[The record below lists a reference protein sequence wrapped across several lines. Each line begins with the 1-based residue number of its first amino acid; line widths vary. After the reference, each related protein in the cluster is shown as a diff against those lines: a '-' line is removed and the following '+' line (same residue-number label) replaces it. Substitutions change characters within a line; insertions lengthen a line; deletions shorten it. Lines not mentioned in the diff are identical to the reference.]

1 MDGSALIVFGVTG
14 LLGIVSVLLPIA
26 RRIQMPYTF
35 LLALLGVALGVMLS
49 DTMMSE
55 ASAGDF
61 VAALRSVGMSGDTLL
76 NLFLPPLLF
85 AAGLTIN
92 VRRMM
97 DDFAP
102 IVLLAVVGVIFCTA
116 IVGVSIYFT
125 AEMGLLAALLIGAI
139 VSTTDTAAVVAV
151 FRDIG
156 APQRLS
162 ILVEGESLFN
172 DAAAIAIFA
181 ILISL
186 LTGTSQN
193 PVALGIGLFFQ
204 GLIGGII
211 VGYLFGRLV
220 CWLIGVLQDAA
231 VTEITL
237 TVSLAYLSYLI
248 ANEYLNVSGVIACV
262 VAAMVMGTDGRTRVS
277 PNSWEA
283 LKTTWRQLDF
293 WATSLIFV
301 LAAMYSPLVL
311 RDAVMSD
318 FWLLLVLIAATLA
331 ARAFIIFGFMPVL
344 SYCKL
349 AEPVSGAY
357 NAVLWWGG
365 LRGAVTVALALA
377 ASETPYL
384 TPEVQRMVLVS
395 SIGYVLFTLFF
406 KAPTL
411 RPLMKIV
418 DLNLLSPQQKLIQTR
433 ILQVS
438 RDNIRQRLKD
448 IAEETGM
455 TGSMD
460 DMALFQQD
468 ETPAEPIDP
477 KILSSQE
484 IVNVGLIS
492 LATRENELY
501 LELYSRG
508 ILDRRMTDIMR
519 AHAGRLI
526 DAVKSNGLD
535 GYNEVSDKFLQ
546 PSRYLNTA
554 LWLQRRFGFT
564 RFLTDQLADQFEA
577 LLIAE
582 IALRELR
589 RVSIANIQ
597 ALVGPKVASS
607 LDDVLERRLSAVRG
621 SLRALDI
628 QYADYAKALRT
639 QYFEKLALGFEESEY
654 KQRFEQSLID
664 GEVYRTLEDNR
675 EQRSRALKRRPS
687 LDLGLQLTQMLKRVP
702 LFHKF
707 SESEI
712 GKIARVLRPYL
723 ALPGQAIVSQGETGD
738 AMYFIASGDA
748 VVMLEAGTVPLKKGD
763 YFGEMALL
771 NDQPRNA
778 TVMSTGYS
786 NLLVLQRADFERVL
800 KANRKMA
807 EEIEATAQARSAS
820 NMAAATDTGASH
832 LR

>member
-1 MDGSALIVFGVTG
+1 MEGSALIVFGVTG

-26 RRIQMPYTF
+26 RKIQMPYTF

-55 ASAGDF
+55 ASASDF
-61 VAALRSVGMSGDTLL
+61 VAALRGVGMSGDTLL

-85 AAGLTIN
+85 AAGLTID

-102 IVLLAVVGVIFCTA
+102 IVLLAVVGVVFCTA
-116 IVGVSIYFT
+116 IVGVSIHMT
-125 AEMGLLAALLIGAI
+125 AEIGLLAALLIGAI

-186 LTGTSQN
+186 LTGTSQD
-193 PVALGIGLFFQ
+193 PIVFGTVLFFQ

-211 VGYLFGRLV
+211 VGYVFGRLV

-277 PNSWEA
+277 PKSWEA

-311 RDAVMSD
+311 RDAVVSD

-331 ARAFIIFGFMPVL
+331 SRAFIIFGFMPVL
-344 SYCKL
+344 SYFKL
-349 AEPVSGAY
+349 SAPVSQSY

-384 TPEVQRMVLVS
+384 SAEAQRVVLVS
-395 SIGYVLFTLFF
+395 SIGYVLFTLFV

-411 RPLMKIV
+411 RPLMKFV
-418 DLNLLSPQQKLIQTR
+418 DLNVLSPQQRLIQTR
-433 ILQVS
+433 ILQIS
-438 RDNIRQRLKD
+438 RADIRKRLKD
-448 IAEETGM
+448 IAEETGI
-455 TGSMD
+455 
-460 DMALFQQD
+460 A
-468 ETPAEPIDP
+468 ETLGDLQILKEAEPIDLGIDP
-477 KILSSQE
+477 KRVSTDQIISA
-484 IVNVGLIS
+484 GLLS

-501 LELYSRG
+501 LELYGRG

-535 GYNEVSDKFLQ
+535 GYNEVSEKFLQ
-546 PSRYLNTA
+546 ASRYLKAA
-554 LWLQRRFGFT
+554 LWLQRRFGVT
-564 RFLTDQLADQFEA
+564 GPLTDQLADQFEA

-582 IALRELR
+582 IALRDLR
-589 RVSIANIQ
+589 RESIGNIK
-597 ALVGPKVASS
+597 ALVGDNFAAQ
-607 LDDVLERRLSAVRG
+607 LDDVLEKRLSAVRG
-621 SLRALDI
+621 SLRALDV
-628 QYADYAKALRT
+628 QYADYARALRT
-639 QYFEKLALGFEESEY
+639 RYFEKLALGFEETEY

-664 GEVYRTLEDNR
+664 GEVYRTLEDDR
-675 EQRSRALKRRPS
+675 EKRSRTLARRPS

-702 LFHKF
+702 LFHGL
-707 SESEI
+707 SEAEI

-723 ALPGQAIVSQGETGD
+723 ALPGQAIVSQGEKGD
-738 AMYFIASGDA
+738 AMYFIASGDV
-748 VVMLEAGTVPLKKGD
+748 VVMLEGGTVPLKKGD

-778 TVMSTGYS
+778 TVMSSGYS
-786 NLLVLQRADFERVL
+786 NLLVLERGDFERVL
-800 KANRKMA
+800 KANKTMA
-807 EEIEATAQARSAS
+807 QEIEATAEARSAS
-820 NMAAATDTGASH
+820 NLAAAANTVSAKLS
-832 LR
+832 